1 MDILVILETIHPAFN
16 YGSSVAASSGG
27 ASHPFSLCSGAALE
41 LRSSAP
47 SAALMQSPTPA
58 PATVPMAVP
67 IATLLPA
74 IVAIDPPSV
83 APRAAPAAIVARI
96 PMVFSFRVNPDS
108 VILPVMCYH
117 L

>member
-58 PATVPMAVP
+58 PATVPIAVP
-67 IATLLPA
+67 ITALPPA
-74 IVAIDPPSV
+74 IVAIDP
-83 APRAAPAAIVARI
+83 A
-96 PMVFSFRVNPDS
+96 DS
-108 VILPVMCYH
+108 VLTAVPAVIAAGIPISLH
-117 L
+117 LSLMKSGAFIFRM